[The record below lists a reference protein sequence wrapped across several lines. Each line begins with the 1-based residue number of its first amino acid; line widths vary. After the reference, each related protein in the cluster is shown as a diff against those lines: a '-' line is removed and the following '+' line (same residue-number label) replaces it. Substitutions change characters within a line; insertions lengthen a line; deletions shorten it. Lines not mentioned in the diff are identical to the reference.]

1 MNWLMLLPAKN
12 LSNRQNGSKRCK
24 LSGIIN
30 ISDTSVKYLYFSQNF
45 LYLNILLITSEILR
59 SNFWIE
65 LMNEGSY
72 SEDHFMRE
80 YNCFVLIHWTVGIPH
95 ACIDISSGKM
105 YVEISQSWSTVRARM
120 TNYCRLISQV
130 FFI

>member
-1 MNWLMLLPAKN
+1 MLLPAKN

-30 ISDTSVKYLYFSQNF
+30 ISDTSVKYLYLSQNF

-65 LMNEGSY
+65 LMNEGSD
-72 SEDHFMRE
+72 SEDRFMRE
-80 YNCFVLIHWTVGIPH
+80 YNCFVLIELSEYLMH
-95 ACIDISSGKM
+95 A
-105 YVEISQSWSTVRARM
+105 
-120 TNYCRLISQV
+120 LI
-130 FFI
+130 FLLEKCM